1 MARLKR
7 RLSEKEEFEIMKLV
21 LDKFLWI
28 GAAIMGWGLYKSLV
42 GTFADGIW
50 FMLGG
55 AIMFILFAW
64 FVIKEF
70 EFIR

>member
-7 RLSEKEEFEIMKLV
+7 RLSEKEEFEVMKLV
-21 LDKFLWI
+21 LDKFLWV
-28 GAAIMGWGLYKSLV
+28 GTAIMGWGLFKAIE

-50 FMLGG
+50 FMIGG